1 MSGSLLDPLP
11 LWLIFALTMLLVVL
25 AVEAG
30 SRIGIA
36 RARKYEKERN
46 APIDAMV
53 GSTLGL
59 LAFMLAFTFGMAN
72 TRNDAR
78 RQFVI
83 DEAIAIRAADLRAQ
97 LLPNPYRSD
106 IRALLLEY
114 VDVRLEG
121 ASNPRQTRQAL
132 QRSEQLHEVLWLRVA
147 DVPAS
152 DRGPIAAAVVE
163 LIGLH
168 AKRVNAAIHNRIHV
182 SIWMALYGLIA
193 LGMGIV
199 GYGAGISGRHSTVAV
214 AALAVAFS
222 VVLLLIVDL
231 DRPQEGLIKVSQQ
244 AMVDLQLKLRA
255 HAAPSAR

>member
-72 TRNDAR
+72 SRNDAR
-78 RQFVI
+78 KQFVV
-83 DEAIAIRAADLRAQ
+83 DEAVGIRAADLRAQ
-97 LLPNPYRSD
+97 LLSDPYRSD
-106 IRALLLEY
+106 IRALLSQY
-114 VDVRLEG
+114 VDARLAG
-121 ASNPRQTRQAL
+121 ALDPRQTKWAIEH
-132 QRSEQLHEVLWLRVA
+132 SEQLHELLWLRVA
-147 DVPAS
+147 DVPPA
-152 DRGPIAAAVVE
+152 DRGGIAAAVADLV
-163 LIGLH
+163 GLH
-168 AKRVNAAIHNRIHV
+168 IKRVNAAIYNRIHA

-193 LGMGIV
+193 LAMGIV

-222 VVLLLIVDL
+222 LVLLLIVDL
-231 DRPQEGLIKVSQQ
+231 DRPQEGIIKVSQQ
-244 AMVDLQLKLRA
+244 AMVDLQLKLRS
-255 HAAPSAR
+255 HGPPPR

>member
-11 LWLIFALTMLLVVL
+11 LWLIFTLTMLLVVL

-36 RARKYEKERN
+36 RARKSEKERN

-78 RQFVI
+78 KQFVV
-83 DEAIAIRAADLRAQ
+83 DEAVAIRAADLRAQ
-97 LLPNPYRSD
+97 LLPDPYRHD
-106 IRALLLEY
+106 IRALLLQY
-114 VDVRLEG
+114 VDVRLAG
-121 ASNPRQTRQAL
+121 ALDPRRTKQAIE
-132 QRSEQLHEVLWLRVA
+132 RSEKLHELLWLRVA
-147 DVPAS
+147 DVPPA
-152 DRGPIAAAVVE
+152 DRGAMAAAVMDLV
-163 LIGLH
+163 GLH
-168 AKRVNAAIHNRIHV
+168 IKRVNAAVHNRIHV

-193 LGMGIV
+193 LAMGIV
-199 GYGAGISGRHSTVAV
+199 GYGAGISGRKSTVAV

-231 DRPQEGLIKVSQQ
+231 DRPQEGFIKVSQQ
-244 AMVDLQLKLRA
+244 AMDDLELKLRSS
-255 HAAPSAR
+255 APPPR